1 MAKLD
6 TSGLNELINNL
17 SNFAEDF
24 TDMKEDMLSAAGEI
38 LVDEWKDGIKRFD
51 HVDTGDML
59 ESVKAKRLKNEDGVE
74 VFPQGKDKKGVR
86 NAQKAF
92 VLHYGWSNYK
102 GDRFVDDIE
111 DKAEE
116 KATEAAEEIYSN
128 ELEKKGLI

>member
-6 TSGLNELINNL
+6 TSGLNELINDL
-17 SNFAEDF
+17 SSFAEDF
-24 TDMKEDMLSAAGEI
+24 TDMKEEMLSAAGEV
-38 LVDEWKDGIKRFD
+38 LVEEWKDGIKRFD
-51 HVDTGDML
+51 HVDTGAML

-92 VLHYGWSNYK
+92 VLHYGRSNYE
-102 GDRFVDDIE
+102 GTRFVDDIE

-116 KATEAAEEIYSN
+116 KAADAAEKIYY
-128 ELEKKGLI
+128 ETLEKKGLI

>member
-6 TSGLNELINNL
+6 TSGLNELVNNL
-17 SNFAEDF
+17 SSFAEDF

-92 VLHYGWSNYK
+92 VLHYGWSNYE

-116 KATEAAEEIYSN
+116 KATEAAEEIYWD